1 MTKQEAMQ
9 VLALLREAYPQ
20 GAEITGATVSLWA
33 DLFSDTPYEV
43 AWEAAKEVCRTWEGY
58 TMPPPAELFKVIRNA
73 DGRTRTLMEKWRK
86 VEKLIK
92 RGTRLTQEDFDELDE
107 DIKAYYGGVSALRDL
122 ALLDMSELPNER
134 ARFLKHMPAVQE
146 RLETQKRIP
155 ANVQAMLSGM
165 LKQIGGGTDA
175 DWQTETNEARHG
187 LPVDGRER

>member
-58 TMPPPAELFKVIRNA
+58 TMPPPSELFKVIRNA
-73 DGRTRTLMEKWRK
+73 SANNAVLIEKWRK

-92 RGTRLTQEDFDELDE
+92 RGTRLTQEEFDEQDE
-107 DIKAYYGGVSALRDL
+107 DIKAYFGGVSALRDL
-122 ALLDMSELPNER
+122 ALLDMDEMPNER
-134 ARFLKHMPAVQE
+134 ARFLKHMPAVQA
-146 RLETQKRIP
+146 RIETQARIP

-165 LKQIGGGTDA
+165 LKQIGGDTNA
-175 DWQTETNEARHG
+175 DWQTETNETRHG
-187 LPVDGRER
+187 VPVDGRER